1 MIDSR
6 VVEKAASLDNKD
18 LSLQFGKNLAA
29 LRKSRGL
36 SRKDLA
42 KFLQVSEVTISSY
55 ERGLRQ
61 PNFETLVYLAEYF
74 YVSVDEL
81 IGHFDTTREEYIIEQ
96 YRLENA
102 IKLLL
107 NVGYIKRTS
116 PIAYALYVRN
126 DEEKFTKDADGNV
139 KVINEG
145 NDVVC
150 FGGATD
156 LIDFAESIQ
165 RASNSSQKTFEQVF
179 EEKANSLFQDADA
192 VKAGT
197 EIFDYMNKRME
208 HRTIFPL

>member
-6 VVEKAASLDNKD
+6 VVEKAASFDNKD

-29 LRKSRGL
+29 LRKSQGL

-42 KFLQVSEVTISSY
+42 KILKVSEVTISSY

-61 PNFETLVYLAEYF
+61 PNFETLVRLAEYF

-81 IGHFDTTREEYIIEQ
+81 IGHFEEYIIEQ

-165 RASNSSQKTFEQVF
+165 RTANSSQKTFEQVF

-197 EIFDYMNKRME
+197 EIFDYMNGRG
-208 HRTIFPL
+208 HLTNPLV